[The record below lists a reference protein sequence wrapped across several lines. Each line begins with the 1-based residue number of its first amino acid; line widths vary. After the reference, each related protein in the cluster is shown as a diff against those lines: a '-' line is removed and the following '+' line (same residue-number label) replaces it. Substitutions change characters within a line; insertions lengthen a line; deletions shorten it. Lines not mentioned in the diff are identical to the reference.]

1 MIRRGLVLCFPK
13 RFFFPRGGLRVMA
26 IPSSFCHIVKLQH
39 LRESFY
45 RYAHHL
51 FILCFLCILVGFIIA
66 GCLT

>member
-1 MIRRGLVLCFPK
+1 
-13 RFFFPRGGLRVMA
+13 MA